1 MSHSPT
7 SQELQKP
14 QLKTDVVGRAPGRHR
29 TFFLLAFL
37 VLLLEFLLNP
47 IGVADQYWFRT
58 HQTDSEA
65 IVVARMIPASDDG
78 FFAVGGFLRILDGDF
93 NTNAPK
99 IFEYY
104 VEDSRPLPSARFEP
118 YTGQV
123 GLHGHVFA
131 AAELIMRAA
140 GLESRQRFLL
150 LRGAVATAT
159 AATLAYIVLL
169 IRFEFGLAGAFAALA
184 TLLFSPWLTSMAKNI
199 YWIPFTW
206 FVPMVVAWRGYIPS
220 SPPVGKKL
228 LSLAVSIGAAV
239 AFKCLCG
246 FEYITSIGGAAASVA
261 AYGLIKGGADWK
273 RIFTHAA
280 ILLGAMAC
288 GVISAL
294 LVQISILGMYLG
306 SFKAGMVDFIQR
318 LHVHT
323 SIGERLQQ
331 HRSVSEEYLNALHT
345 SHLET
350 LLTYIQ
356 GPPIFS
362 AGSYFGFNAL
372 SFLTPP
378 TIFIITIG
386 SILLTRYRGDP
397 SRQREVLAL
406 LALATGGLVSSMS
419 WFLFAHG
426 HSYIHTHINYILWHV
441 PYAFLAAPICIRLAQ
456 ISRGIKLA

>member
-7 SQELQKP
+7 SQELEEP
-14 QLKTDVVGRAPGRHR
+14 QLKTDVVGRFPGRHR
-29 TFFLLAFL
+29 TFFLLAFF

-104 VEDSRPLPSARFEP
+104 VEDGHPLPSARFEP

-140 GLESRQRFLL
+140 GVEARRRFWL
-150 LRGAVATAT
+150 LRGVVATAA

-169 IRFEFGLAGAFAALA
+169 IKFEFGLAGALAALA

-206 FVPMVVAWRGYIPS
+206 FLPMILAWRGYIPS
-220 SPPVGKKL
+220 APPVGKKL
-228 LSLAVSIGAAV
+228 LTLAIAIGAAV

-246 FEYITSIGGAAASVA
+246 FEYITAIGGAAASVA

-273 RIFTHAA
+273 RMFTHAS
-280 ILLGAMAC
+280 ILVGAMAC

-294 LVQISILGMYLG
+294 LIQISLLGMYLG
-306 SFKAGMVDFIQR
+306 SIKAGMIDFIQR

-372 SFLTPP
+372 SFLTPA
-378 TIFIITIG
+378 TIFIITIS
-386 SILLTRYRGDP
+386 SILLTRLRSDP

-406 LALATGGLVSSMS
+406 LALAMGGLVSSIS
-419 WFLFAHG
+419 WFVFAHG

-456 ISRGIKLA
+456 ISKGNKFS